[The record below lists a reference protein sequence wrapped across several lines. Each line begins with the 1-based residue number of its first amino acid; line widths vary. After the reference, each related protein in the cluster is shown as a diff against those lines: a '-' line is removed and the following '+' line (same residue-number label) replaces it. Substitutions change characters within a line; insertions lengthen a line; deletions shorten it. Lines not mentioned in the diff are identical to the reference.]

1 MSRPRKYWFHMVRS
15 MVCRYGLIKKGDSE
29 QEKRFAAAI
38 EKCLGEIASLPG
50 GEDRVK
56 AVEMVLIKRT
66 HTQEGAAMALH
77 YSSTTIK
84 RWTVDFVYRVGN
96 NVGFSK
102 L

>member
-15 MVCRYGLIKKGDSE
+15 MVCRYDLIKKGESE
-29 QEKRFAAAI
+29 QEKKFAAAI
-38 EKCLGEIASLPG
+38 EKCMGEITGLPG

-56 AVEMVLIKRT
+56 AVEMVLIRHT

-77 YSSTTIK
+77 YSPTTIK
-84 RWTVDFVYRVGN
+84 RWTVDFVYRVGS
-96 NVGFSK
+96 NVGFSN